1 MILGALPVCM
11 YTVQMQYL
19 QGSEEGVSGVLGTG
33 WLTTFMWTLGL
44 ELWSSGRAASAHN
57 S

>member
-1 MILGALPVCM
+1 MILGALPACM
-11 YTVQMQYL
+11 CTVQMQYL
-19 QGSEEGVSGVLGTG
+19 QGSEEGVSGALGTG

-44 ELWSSGRAASAHN
+44 ELQSSGRAVSAHN